1 MGKDLIVPDIHKG
14 VMGLAMKGCIV
25 TFLVLVFSLL
35 IPGSAN
41 ADFKKTKIAVLD
53 FQLQGEGYETAD
65 MGQIVA
71 EWLITALVKEGRF
84 DVIERRLLNKLMEEQ
99 RLVMTGIVDESSAT
113 ELGKLLGVKVIISGS
128 VMKVQNMM
136 EVNSRIIDV
145 ESGSIV
151 AAESIR
157 STTAIELEDL
167 IGQMAQKIIKDFP
180 LEGYVVHRDK
190 KSVLIDLGRRAGV
203 KRGMRF
209 IAFKEGRIIKHPKTG
224 EVLDVE
230 RIQTGIVEIKKVNE
244 KTARGKILEEK
255 TPDAIEYGQMVKNI
269 VEPSTHIKGR
279 LYVSTD
285 PEGARVRIVNI
296 GPAYKQGMELEPGR
310 YHVEVSAV
318 GYEKKRQ
325 WVALHAGE
333 DKNLTIRLEE
343 YEAPVSYTKLK
354 DEVPKRGVMSKLAG
368 VDSALDEAKRL
379 KEAGNHQWQ
388 TKIKEVFVMLKS
400 ILSQYS
406 TSPEVYFYYAKAYY
420 VADNMRKTYKCLEKA
435 LHFNPGYMEAL
446 VFKGDISY
454 DQGKKTG
461 SGRRRSKYET
471 IARDAYGAA
480 AGGSQDKSF
489 QAMMYFRIGNVYA
502 ELSNDKE
509 KAKEYWQKA
518 VSTDPASK
526 AARLA
531 RERL

>member
-1 MGKDLIVPDIHKG
+1 MGKDLLVPDIHKG
-14 VMGLAMKGCIV
+14 VMGLTMKGCIV

-84 DVIERRLLNKLMEEQ
+84 DVIERRLLKKLMEEQ
-99 RLVMTGIVDESSAT
+99 KLVMTGIVDESTAT

-128 VMKVQNMM
+128 VMKIQNLM

-167 IGQMAQKIIKDFP
+167 IGQMAEKIIKDFP
-180 LEGYVVHRDK
+180 LEGYVVHREK
-190 KSVLIDLGRRAGV
+190 KSILIDLGRRAGV

-209 IAFKEGRIIKHPKTG
+209 IAFKEGGIIKHPKTG

-244 KTARGKILEEK
+244 KTAQGKILEEK

-285 PEGARVRIVNI
+285 PEGARVRIINI
-296 GPAYKQGMELEPGR
+296 GPAYRQGMELEPGR

-325 WVALHAGE
+325 WVDLHAGE
-333 DKNLTIRLEE
+333 DKSLTIRLGRQEGTV
-343 YEAPVSYTKLK
+343 AYTKLPDK
-354 DEVPKRGVMSKLAG
+354 VPESGVMYRLSK
-368 VDSALDEAKRL
+368 VDPVLKETKRL
-379 KEAGNHQWQ
+379 KDSGNYQWKV
-388 TKIKEVFVMLKS
+388 KIKEGLVMLER
-400 ILSQYS
+400 ILHEYPR
-406 TSPEVYFYYAKAYY
+406 SPEVYFYYAKLYY
-420 VADNMRKTYKCLEKA
+420 IADNMRKTYKCLEQA
-435 LHFNPGYMEAL
+435 LAFDPGYLDAL

-454 DQGKKTG
+454 DQGKKAG
-461 SGRRRSKYET
+461 QGRRCRKY
-471 IARDAYGAA
+471 AALALDAYKTA

-489 QAMMYFRIGNVYA
+489 EAMMYFKTGNVHA
-502 ELSNDKE
+502 DLSADRAT
-509 KAKEYWQKA
+509 AKEYWQKA

>member
-1 MGKDLIVPDIHKG
+1 MKRFIALLLFFAFS
-14 VMGLAMKGCIV
+14 GLM
-25 TFLVLVFSLL
+25 
-35 IPGSAN
+35 PGTVG
-41 ADFKKTKIAVLD
+41 ADYKKTKIAVLD
-53 FQLQGEGYETAD
+53 FQLQGEGHKTAD
-65 MGQIVA
+65 MGEIVS

-84 DVIERRLLNKLMEEQ
+84 DVIERRLLKKIMEEQ
-99 RLVMTGIVDESSAT
+99 KLAMSGIVDESSAT
-113 ELGKLLGVKVIISGS
+113 QLGKLLGVKVIISGS
-128 VMKVQNMM
+128 VMKFENML
-136 EVNSRIIDV
+136 EVNARIIDV
-145 ESGSIV
+145 ETATII
-151 AAESIR
+151 AAESVT
-157 STTAIELEDL
+157 STTATGLEKV
-167 IGQMAQKIIKDFP
+167 IAQMAEIIIKDFP

-190 KSVLIDLGRRAGV
+190 KSILIDLGRRAGV

-209 IAFKEGRIIKHPKTG
+209 MAFKEGRIIKHPKTG

-244 KTARGKILEEK
+244 KTAQGKILEEK

-296 GPAYKQGMELEPGR
+296 GPDYKQSMELEPGR

-318 GYEKKRQ
+318 GYEKNRQ

-333 DKNLTIRLEE
+333 DKNVTIRLEG
-343 YEAPVSYTKLK
+343 YKGPVSYTKPK
-354 DEVPKRGVMSKLAG
+354 DEVPRPGVLSKLAG

-400 ILSQYS
+400 ILSQHS

-489 QAMMYFRIGNVYA
+489 RAMMYFRIGNVYA